1 MVNSFPLLGADIE
14 KQQLIFAQS
23 GDVSPV
29 GRRVRAKESPSEPG
43 RVETWRVL
51 RLSSCRGRNGSRGAD
66 GVFQSTELALRYACE
81 KVLPVHGQPKYSSCH
96 RDGTG
101 KQNIFHPASNCRN
114 IPPADCSS
122 QEVRGGDCF
131 RRPKLP
137 RDEVD
142 FGVCDAKAQVCSV
155 GKPAGPLSSAG
166 SQACETLPSSQF
178 SRQSQIVQWTI
189 S

>member
-1 MVNSFPLLGADIE
+1 MEPT
-14 KQQLIFAQS
+14 
-23 GDVSPV
+23 
-29 GRRVRAKESPSEPG
+29 SPSEPG
-43 RVETWRVL
+43 SVETCRVL
-51 RLSSCRGRNGSRGAD
+51 RKSQTEDSCRGRNGSRGAD

-137 RDEVD
+137 RDEVH
-142 FGVCDAKAQVCSV
+142 FGVCDAKAQVLFRRENSGAIKLCRVTSFRDFAFFAV
-155 GKPAGPLSSAG
+155 QSTIANRSMDN
-166 SQACETLPSSQF
+166 QF
-178 SRQSQIVQWTI
+178 NLDPRSRTRNLQLRVELHAPE
-189 S
+189 